1 MERRVSSL
9 FEMRVGERA
18 WPLAEAGAVVM
29 ALPLVVAG
37 AVVMALPLVV
47 AGTMQVRPPA
57 ILVLLSPILLAAVL
71 KHSL

>member
-1 MERRVSSL
+1 MKVCERV
-9 FEMRVGERA
+9 

-47 AGTMQVRPPA
+47 AGTMWVRPPVT
-57 ILVLLSPILLAAVL
+57 LVLLLPTLLAAVL
-71 KHSL
+71 RCSLLLENGSLGP